1 MLQLTCMGVEDL
13 SEVMVLER
21 AGHDFPWS
29 EGVMA
34 SCLSRHHHARLLYE
48 DQVLVGFAI
57 LQQVLDEASL
67 LNMVIAAAARRRG
80 HGRWL
85 LARLIAEVH
94 DQVKVIHL
102 EVRPSNLA
110 AVALYE
116 SMGFNEYARRPRYYP
131 RRGGGYEDAIPM
143 ALSLEPDTMRI

>member
-29 EGVMA
+29 EGIMA

-80 HGRWL
+80 HAVGCSRASSPRCMIRSRSSTSRCAHPISPPSPSTRAWVSMNTHV
-85 LARLIAEVH
+85 ARAIIRVVAEAM
-94 DQVKVIHL
+94 KT
-102 EVRPSNLA
+102 PS
-110 AVALYE
+110 
-116 SMGFNEYARRPRYYP
+116 
-131 RRGGGYEDAIPM
+131 
-143 ALSLEPDTMRI
+143 

>member
-1 MLQLTCMGVEDL
+1 MLQLTGMRMEDL
-13 SEVMVLER
+13 PAVMALER

-34 SCLSRHHHARLLYE
+34 SCLSRHHRARLLYE

-57 LQQVLDEASL
+57 LQEVLDEATL
-67 LNMVIAAAARRRG
+67 LNMVIAATARRRG

-85 LARLIAEVH
+85 LERLIAEV
-94 DQVKVIHL
+94 DAGVSVIHL
-102 EVRPSNLA
+102 EVRPSNHA
-110 AVALYE
+110 AIALYE

-131 RRGGGYEDAIPM
+131 RRGGGYEDAMLM
-143 ALSLEPDTMRI
+143 ALTLASDTMRF